1 MKTAIKSLIPALL
14 AMLFIY
20 AAVSKLLTFADFR
33 QQLYNQNL
41 PHWLSSLLLYLLPP
55 AEVIVAC
62 LLCFRRSVVPGL
74 WLSLL
79 LLLAFTGYISLV
91 LLHYWDRVPCSCGGI
106 LSHMSWASHLA
117 FNWAFLILNILAVFL
132 QSSDSKQHVQLTD

>member
-55 AEVIVAC
+55 AEVVVAC
-62 LLCFRRSVVPGL
+62 LLCFRRYVISGL

-79 LLLAFTGYISLV
+79 LLIAFTGYISLV

-132 QSSDSKQHVQLTD
+132 QLSDSKQHVQLTD